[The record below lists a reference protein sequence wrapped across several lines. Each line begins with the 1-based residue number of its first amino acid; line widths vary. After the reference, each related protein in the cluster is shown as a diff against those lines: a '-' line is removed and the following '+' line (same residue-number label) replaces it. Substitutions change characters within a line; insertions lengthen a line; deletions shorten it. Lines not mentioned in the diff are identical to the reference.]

1 MRIILKWDKKEKD
14 LIFGESGLVGL
25 GVDQNRKVPGSN
37 PLGTRPDLG
46 T

>member
-25 GVDQNRKVPGSN
+25 GVVIRIGRFPV
-37 PLGTRPDLG
+37 RIH
-46 T
+46 